1 MKLKSYNPETLPV
14 SSKGKPAMYLNSKAG
29 MLHISAAAA
38 EKLGLKEGDF
48 IELSQDED
56 EPQDWYLSKTKKG
69 FGLRNKKKGSAE
81 QGLIFNNTALTKLIF
96 ESVGYQ
102 EQTGRVLF
110 GAEPVTVNKVD
121 YWPVITSNLLKNKN

>member
-29 MLHISAAAA
+29 ILHISAAAA

-81 QGLIFNNTALTKLIF
+81 QGLIFSNKALTKLIF
-96 ESVGYQ
+96 ESVEYDQ
-102 EQTGRVLF
+102 KSGRCLF
-110 GAEPVTVNKVD
+110 GAEPVTLKNVD
-121 YWPVITSNLLKNKN
+121 YWPIITASLLTEKK